1 MDLKT
6 LWERTN
12 DAINTIIRRDE
23 SDENGKLLQPC
34 IEGKPF
40 KFDLESFFFFFK
52 SNLHICFGAFHHV
65 VTMHLVLV
73 LCVK

>member
-40 KFDLESFFFFFK
+40 KFDLESFFFFF
-52 SNLHICFGAFHHV
+52 SNPTCISALGLFIMWLPCI
-65 VTMHLVLV
+65 
-73 LCVK
+73 

>member
-40 KFDLESFFFFFK
+40 KFDLESFFFFFQIQ
-52 SNLHICFGAFHHV
+52 LAYLLWGFHHV